1 MKRSEIVWAQAT
13 ASVGKPPLLRA
24 TITDKDGVE
33 WLATITHE
41 RYSAAGGRLTVT
53 LLCRSVGGMHS
64 TNALTSVNEAH
75 EWCYQTLG
83 VD

>member
-24 TITDKDGVE
+24 TITDKDSVE

-41 RYSAAGGRLTVT
+41 PYSAAGGRLTVT
-53 LLCRSVGGMHS
+53 LLCRSAGRMNS
-64 TNALTSVNEAH
+64 TSAITSINEAQ

-83 VD
+83 ID